1 MAVRQGMTK
10 QGATLAVKP
19 IILWL
24 GLLLASLVL
33 LTATTGWAQ
42 TPPPHDNR
50 DQHGV
55 DRVTGS
61 FARDLVEGSIGGD
74 GGVTM
79 VRHYASGA
87 RDNWTGELLRTASG
101 ATQYATV
108 TFGKMSDRFT
118 KTGGVWVADKANG
131 ATLTENVADTQ
142 FTYRTPDGTTI
153 SYFTPLAIATTT
165 FGATL
170 DVPQCTVQGA
180 LLCAVPTL
188 VVRPSGHRYTL
199 TWTTP
204 EGCLYPGGGTIG
216 EGEPETPTCSVYY
229 RLSDVRSNAGY
240 AMKLKYQSNAG
251 PHGTNGNA
259 PPTGWFLRSSL
270 RFIDLSQAYCDP
282 AANDCDAAPG
292 NWATVTYSAPASNVL
307 QIVNSQSGTWRV
319 EQTGTQ
325 TRIRRPG
332 ASSDTTIATR
342 DGNGRTT
349 SVTDDGAS
357 ITYNW
362 TVGATTTSTATTSA
376 GETNQVTSTPAAAQP
391 TAVVA
396 GTTGTTSYIYDANQR
411 LTRETNPEGDYTE
424 YTRDARGNVTQT
436 RHVAKSGSGLADII
450 TTADYD
456 ATCSNPAKCNS
467 PNWTLDALGNRT
479 DYTYDATHGQVTR
492 VQLPSPDADAA
503 GTETGTRP
511 EINYVYTNLFAQV
524 KDAGGNL
531 VNVAQAQAKVTQI
544 TACATAATCA
554 GTANETKVTIE
565 YNTPNLLPS
574 RVTTSSGD
582 GALSSSVSYAYDARD
597 NLASIDG
604 PLAGTDD
611 TTTFI
616 YDSMDRRRGT
626 IGPDPD
632 GGGARLRAAERLT
645 FDSGNRVTKV
655 ETGTVTAATEA
666 ALNAMTVYQTLD
678 IVYDA
683 NGNKLKET
691 ASGTA
696 GAVSVAQYSY
706 DADNRLTCTA
716 LRMNPTTWGALPGSA
731 CTLATTGSA
740 GPDRITRNTY
750 DNESRIT
757 KVETAVGTAEASDE
771 VITAYTANGKVD
783 HVRDGENNRTTY
795 IYDGH
800 DRLSQTRYPVTTKG
814 GNASNASDYEQLTYD
829 ARSSVV
835 QLRLRDGQLI
845 GYSYDDLGR
854 LTLKDLPTGGIESDV
869 GYAYDLLGRMLG
881 TTGELNGHNVTF
893 TYDALGR
900 QLTETSLY
908 GGTKSKQYDIAG
920 RRTRLTWPDGFYV
933 SYDHD
938 VVGNVTAIREN
949 GAASG
954 VGVLASY
961 AFDTLGRRTSV
972 TFGNGTVQSFA
983 YDAASR
989 LATMSNNL
997 SGTSHDLTQTFNY
1010 NPAGQIA
1017 DVTRSNDAYGWQAH
1031 FNVDRGY
1038 IADGLNRIMSA
1049 GAINYGYDARGNLTN
1064 SGSVTYTYSSQNL
1077 LSHASDMGGYLY
1089 YDSLMRLDYIAANAI
1104 TGGWTQLDYDGLDL
1118 ITEKTTVGVIARRYV
1133 HGPGIDNPIV
1143 WYEGSG
1149 TSDRRFLM
1157 ADERG
1162 SIVSISDSAGA
1173 IININAYDEYGIP
1186 APGNVGRFGYTG
1198 QIWLPELKLW
1208 YYKARIYSP
1217 TLGRFLQT
1225 DPIGYADGMNWY
1237 NYVGGDPV
1245 NGTDPSGMTR
1255 EVPLLPGEYDPDD
1268 PNALGNPVDRPLFGS
1283 SRGFGGEGGD
1293 DEIVVTAERSD
1304 DGVGGSGST
1313 LSKYTGDTSILEQL
1327 RSLRLS
1333 PQIEFAFMKRFKQL
1347 RELRKVIVQNLTR
1360 PTLRQA
1366 WRSHSYKRLKEAG
1379 INPEKAWQRV
1389 QSAIFRIT
1397 ERTQLKVGET
1407 YRGQFKVD
1415 GKWVEWRAQPLK
1427 DGSINVG
1434 TIFPLKKP

>member
-24 GLLLASLVL
+24 GLLLASLFL
-33 LTATTGWAQ
+33 LTATTAWAQ

-50 DQHGV
+50 DEHGV

-87 RDNWTGELLRTASG
+87 RDNWSGELLRTASG

-108 TFGKMSDRFT
+108 TFGKISDRFT

-165 FGATL
+165 FGAAL
-170 DVPQCTVQGA
+170 NVPQCTVQGA

-204 EGCLYPGGGTIG
+204 EGCFYPGGGVIE
-216 EGEPETPTCSVYY
+216 EGEPEPPTCSVYY

-259 PPTGWFLRSSL
+259 PPSGWFLRSSL

-325 TRIRRPG
+325 VRIRRPG

-391 TAVVA
+391 TAVIA

-450 TTADYD
+450 TTANYD

-467 PNWTLDALGNRT
+467 PNWTQDALGNRT

-511 EINYVYTNLFAQV
+511 EINYVYTNLFAQI

-531 VNVAQAQAKVTQI
+531 IPQSQAQAKVTQI

-565 YNTPNLLPS
+565 YNTPNLLPTK
-574 RVTTSSGD
+574 VTTASGD

-626 IGPDPD
+626 ISPDPD

-716 LRMNPTTWGALPGSA
+716 LRMNPATWGALPGSA

-750 DNESRIT
+750 DNEGRVT
-757 KVETAVGTAEASDE
+757 KVETAVGTAAASDE
-771 VITAYTANGKVD
+771 VITAYTANGLVD

-814 GNASNASDYEQLTYD
+814 SNASNASDYEQLTYD
-829 ARSSVV
+829 ARSSVI
-835 QLRLRDGQLI
+835 QRRLRDGQLI

-854 LTLKDLPTGGIESDV
+854 NTAVDV
-869 GYAYDLLGRMLG
+869 PNNAPEVWDRSSSYDLLGRL
-881 TTGELNGHNVTF
+881 TQSAQPNNYNVNF

-900 QLTETSLY
+900 QTSEGLSFLSS
-908 GGTKSKQYDIAG
+908 TTTRQYDAAG
-920 RRTRLTWPDGFYV
+920 RMVAMTYPGSGLTIN
-933 SYDHD
+933 YDYD

-949 GAASG
+949 GATSG

-961 AFDTLGRRTSV
+961 AFDTLGRRSSV
-972 TFGNGTVQSFA
+972 TFGNGTVQSFT

-989 LATMSNNL
+989 LASMSNNL
-997 SGTSHDLTQTFNY
+997 SGTAHDITQSFNY

-1017 DVTRSNDAYGWQAH
+1017 DITRSNDIYAWQAH
-1031 FNVDRGY
+1031 FNVDRSY
-1038 IADGLNRIMSA
+1038 VTDGLNRIMSA
-1049 GAINYGYDARGNLTN
+1049 GGASYTHDARGN
-1064 SGSVTYTYSSQNL
+1064 VTGDAVNGYNYSAEN
-1077 LSHASDMGGYLY
+1077 
-1089 YDSLMRLDYIAANAI
+1089 RLAWATTP
-1104 TGGWTQLDYDGLDL
+1104 TGVPHLAYESTGRLALVYNTPSPVRFEYSGLDL
-1118 ITEKTTVGVIARRYV
+1118 IVERDINGVLLRRYV

-1143 WYEGSG
+1143 WYEGSS

-1208 YYKARIYSP
+1208 YYKARMYSP

-1225 DPIGYADGMNWY
+1225 DPIGYGDGMNWY
-1237 NYVGGDPV
+1237 DYVGGDPV
-1245 NGTDPSGMTR
+1245 NATDPLGLCSFTAWALIKWEQQDDGSWKAIK
-1255 EVPLLPGEYDPDD
+1255 LLKVWVEQDSPCEGRDAQMALTHTGGNSKGHKSQPKGPIATKALWDATKALQKKLIASCARGNTANCSRLKSVYLLFNQAWAKSEPIGKGNLPDPPHPGWQAADNFKTAVDA
-1268 PNALGNPVDRPLFGS
+1268 ALCPI
-1283 SRGFGGEGGD
+1283 GFA
-1293 DEIVVTAERSD
+1293 TAEV
-1304 DGVGGSGST
+1304 GVGVVIASYACGSVV
-1313 LSKYTGDTSILEQL
+1313 YD
-1327 RSLRLS
+1327 
-1333 PQIEFAFMKRFKQL
+1333 
-1347 RELRKVIVQNLTR
+1347 VV
-1360 PTLRQA
+1360 
-1366 WRSHSYKRLKEAG
+1366 
-1379 INPEKAWQRV
+1379 
-1389 QSAIFRIT
+1389 
-1397 ERTQLKVGET
+1397 
-1407 YRGQFKVD
+1407 
-1415 GKWVEWRAQPLK
+1415 
-1427 DGSINVG
+1427 
-1434 TIFPLKKP
+1434 KP

>member
-1 MAVRQGMTK
+1 MAVRQGINE
-10 QGATLAVKP
+10 QAVALALKP
-19 IILWL
+19 VILWFS
-24 GLLLASLVL
+24 LLLASLFL
-33 LTATTGWAQ
+33 LTATTAWAQ

-50 DQHGV
+50 DEHGV

-61 FARDLVEGSIGGD
+61 FARDLVEGSIGGE

-87 RDNWTGELLRTASG
+87 RDNWSGELLRTASG

-108 TFGKMSDRFT
+108 TFGKISDRFT
-118 KTGGVWVADKANG
+118 KTGGEWVADKANG

-153 SYFTPLAIATTT
+153 SYFTPLSIATTT
-165 FGATL
+165 LGATM

-204 EGCLYPGGGTIG
+204 EGCLYPGGGVIE
-216 EGEPETPTCSVYY
+216 EGEPEPPTCSVYY

-282 AANDCDAAPG
+282 AANDCDAVPG

-325 TRIRRPG
+325 VRIRRPG

-467 PNWTLDALGNRT
+467 PNWTQDALGNRT

-554 GTANETKVTIE
+554 GTGNETKVAIE

-574 RVTTSSGD
+574 KVTTASGD

-632 GGGARLRAAERLT
+632 GGGARLRSAERLT
-645 FDSGNRVTKV
+645 FDTGNRVTKV
-655 ETGTVTAATEA
+655 ETGTVTAASEA

-716 LRMNPTTWGALPGSA
+716 LRMNPATWGALPGSA
-731 CTLATTGSA
+731 CTLAATGSA

-757 KVETAVGTAEASDE
+757 KVETAVGTAQASDE
-771 VITAYTANGKVD
+771 VITAYTANGQVD

-795 IYDGH
+795 VYDGH
-800 DRLSQTRYPVTTKG
+800 DRLSQTRYPVTSKG
-814 GNASNASDYEQLTYD
+814 GNASNASDYEQLSYD
-829 ARSSVV
+829 ARSSVT
-835 QLRLRDGQLI
+835 QRRLRDGNVI
-845 GYSYDDLGR
+845 GYSYDDLR
-854 LTLKDLPTGGIESDV
+854 RVTAKDSPNLAYHDWDV
-869 GYAYDLLGRMLG
+869 TYAYDLLGRPVSA
-881 TTGELNGHNVTF
+881 TGNGWALNTW
-893 TYDALGR
+893 TYNALGHLLNER
-900 QLTETSLY
+900 GFLTNYSY
-908 GGTKSKQYDIAG
+908 QVDAAG
-920 RRTRLTWPDGFYV
+920 RRTRITHADGFFV
-933 SYDHD
+933 DYDYD
-938 VVGNVTAIREN
+938 IVGNVTTIREN
-949 GAASG
+949 GATSG

-989 LATMSNNL
+989 LSTMSNNL

-1017 DVTRSNDAYGWQAH
+1017 DVTRSNDVYGWQAH
-1031 FNVDRGY
+1031 FNVDRTY
-1038 IADGLNRIMSA
+1038 IADGLNRIMSQ
-1049 GAINYGYDARGNLTN
+1049 GVTNYGYDARGNLNNDSIN
-1064 SGSVTYTYSSQNL
+1064 SFLYTAENRLAQQTTGTAVL
-1077 LSHASDMGGYLY
+1077 LSHEPGTGMVFETATNTVKTWFGWSGTDLLTEADGYNG
-1089 YDSLMRLDYIAANAI
+1089 AA
-1104 TGGWTQLDYDGLDL
+1104 TL
-1118 ITEKTTVGVIARRYV
+1118 RRYV

-1162 SIVSISDSAGA
+1162 SIVSITDSAGS

-1208 YYKARIYSP
+1208 YYKARMYSP

-1225 DPIGYADGMNWY
+1225 DLIGYGDGMNWY

-1245 NGTDPSGMTR
+1245 NFVDPFG
-1255 EVPLLPGEYDPDD
+1255 LAKKPGERDAHVKPK
-1268 PNALGNPVDRPLFGS
+1268 N
-1283 SRGFGGEGGD
+1283 GFAPGGGADSNSNGD
-1293 DEIVVTAERSD
+1293 QEIVVTGTRNNNRIDCVVCQELGRRNPLDGLKAEPTREPGG
-1304 DGVGGSGST
+1304 GVASKEQKPDPNDWCGST
-1313 LSKYTGDTSILEQL
+1313 GSEFTPDGNWGEACRKHDACYSRPDANKESCDAKLTKDIIAECMRNSNEVSGCVGAGLIYGGGLMVLGFDFKICSMIGTCISITGPS
-1327 RSLRLS
+1327 
-1333 PQIEFAFMKRFKQL
+1333 
-1347 RELRKVIVQNLTR
+1347 RK
-1360 PTLRQA
+1360 A
-1366 WRSHSYKRLKEAG
+1366 YDDA
-1379 INPEKAWQRV
+1379 QR
-1389 QSAIFRIT
+1389 
-1397 ERTQLKVGET
+1397 
-1407 YRGQFKVD
+1407 
-1415 GKWVEWRAQPLK
+1415 
-1427 DGSINVG
+1427 
-1434 TIFPLKKP
+1434 KKK